1 MNMRQCSPSRIEQ
14 TRFWWLMGRSFTWTK
29 RWVQGDKK
37 ILVEKFTN
45 FSFYPSTLLISK
57 NCSNLKETSF
67 QSTTSA
73 TKISLFWSA
82 PSSRTPSIQIVSSP
96 IRRTG
101 ITIFLSDFTAEKIL
115 ELAVRF
121 RIPAATALVENQL
134 VNYSSFSHGKLLLIA
149 DKYGLERLLDQQV
162 RKIYTKEVAEELK
175 TCAEFPQLSDNAKAK
190 VADFLLPLFT

>member
-1 MNMRQCSPSRIEQ
+1 MFAKSNR
-14 TRFWWLMGRSFTWTK
+14 TNAVLMVDGKKLHVNKTLLSLHSTHFK
-29 RWVQGDKK
+29 KLFQSEGDQLPVDN
-37 ILVEKFTN
+37 ISYEDFA
-45 FSFYPSTLLISK
+45 LLIS
-57 NCSNLKETSF
+57 T
-67 QSTTSA
+67 
-73 TKISLFWSA
+73 
-82 PSSRTPSIQIVSSP
+82 IQPNP
-96 IRRTG
+96 IYPNH
-101 ITIFLSDFTAEKIL
+101 FTAEKIL